1 MKALRF
7 PKGQGLIAL
16 PWDIFVAHLINV
28 IWFLVLV
35 AAAKTA
41 LDDEH
46 QIAIGHLQGLVM
58 PILLILFAWAIRMIL
73 LASLE
78 FGFIHRLLLEDQY
91 REWSATFAASEPNP
105 RNVSR
110 PFTIQ
115 YKPQWILVP
124 ILLLGSVLILIGF
137 VTQPMFFARF
147 LGIALVTETA
157 IRVSA
162 ETIWCRSH
170 WIRTKFAQLCFR
182 FLPPRL
188 RHPLRKYA
196 PHAKMDRARV

>member
-35 AAAKTA
+35 VAAKTA

-58 PILLILFAWAIRMIL
+58 PILIILFGWAMRMFL
-73 LASLE
+73 LATLE
-78 FGFIHRLLLEDQY
+78 FGFIHRLLLEDRY
-91 REWSATFAASEPNP
+91 REWSATFTASEPNP
-105 RNVSR
+105 CNVSR
-110 PFTIQ
+110 PFTVQ
-115 YKPQWILVP
+115 YKPQWIPVP
-124 ILLLGSVLILIGF
+124 ILLLGAVLILVGF

-157 IRVSA
+157 IRLSA
-162 ETIWCRSH
+162 ETIWCHSH

>member
-1 MKALRF
+1 MRALRF

-28 IWFLVLV
+28 IWFMVLV
-35 AAAKTA
+35 VAAKTA

-46 QIAIGHLQGLVM
+46 QIAIGRLQGLVM
-58 PILLILFAWAIRMIL
+58 PILLILFAWAIRIIV

-78 FGFIHRLLLEDQY
+78 FGFIHRLLLEDRY
-91 REWSATFAASEPNP
+91 REWSATFAASEPNLC
-105 RNVSR
+105 NVSR

-124 ILLLGSVLILIGF
+124 ILLFGAMLILVGF

-162 ETIWCRSH
+162 ENIWCRSH
-170 WIRTKFAQLCFR
+170 WIRRNFAQLCFR

-196 PHAKMDRARV
+196 PRAKMDRAKV

>member
-7 PKGQGLIAL
+7 SKGQGLIAL

-28 IWFLVLV
+28 IWILVLV

-46 QIAIGHLQGLVM
+46 QIAIGHLEGLVM
-58 PILLILFAWAIRMIL
+58 PILLILFAWVIRIFL
-73 LASLE
+73 LAFME
-78 FGFIHRLLLEDQY
+78 FGFIYRLLLADQY
-91 REWSATFAASEPNP
+91 REWLAIFAAFEPNSS
-105 RNVSR
+105 NVSR

-124 ILLLGSVLILIGF
+124 ILLLGAMLILVGF
-137 VTQPMFFARF
+137 VTQPMFSARF
-147 LGIALVTETA
+147 LGIALLTETA

-162 ETIWCRSH
+162 ETMWCRSP

-196 PHAKMDRARV
+196 LHAKMDRARV

>member
-1 MKALRF
+1 M
-7 PKGQGLIAL
+7 
-16 PWDIFVAHLINV
+16 
-28 IWFLVLV
+28 LV

-41 LDDEH
+41 LNSEH

-58 PILLILFAWAIRMIL
+58 PILLILFAWAMRIIL

-124 ILLLGSVLILIGF
+124 ILLLGAMLILVGF
-137 VTQPMFFARF
+137 LAQPMFFARF

-157 IRVSA
+157 TRVSA
-162 ETIWCRSH
+162 ENIWCRSH

-188 RHPLRKYA
+188 RHPLRKYS